1 MYIGN
6 QLGNPI
12 YDTESSIYGVRHI
25 MSLLYVGAVIYGIPK
40 IKLPLCVEI
49 AIFKRTI
56 IQEYFYIEVPLI

>member
-1 MYIGN
+1 
-6 QLGNPI
+6 
-12 YDTESSIYGVRHI
+12 

-40 IKLPLCVEI
+40 IKVPLCVEI